1 MMLKKTYLIL
11 ILSALVLIIGLFNWA
26 QNSPIVQD
34 YYLIHN
40 RDTEFDVAFAF
51 AVSLRNN
58 DSAAY
63 EMIDPN
69 LKSRLDDWMNV
80 HRGKKCTRWADTVFL
95 GKGTKEGY
103 IVILDCFGEHKWLSF
118 TVDNI
123 VIEDMKV
130 INWGEVA
137 EE

>member
-1 MMLKKTYLIL
+1 MDSKKKILLALLSVLVITSGLLI
-11 ILSALVLIIGLFNWA
+11 WA
-26 QNSPIVQD
+26 QNSPSVQD
-34 YYLIHN
+34 YFLIHD

-58 DSAAY
+58 DPAAY
-63 EMIDPN
+63 AVIDPS
-69 LKSRLDDWMNV
+69 LKARVDDWMNV

-130 INWGEVA
+130 TNWGEV
-137 EE
+137 EEE